1 MTRYEFIKKEAE
13 NYTSEDKGLQ
23 KLIRGAFIAGAVF
36 ADKHPNTENN
46 K

>member
-23 KLIRGAFIAGAVF
+23 KLIQGAFIAGAVF
-36 ADKHPNTENN
+36 ADKHPNTESDE
-46 K
+46 